1 MDPVKGVLSMTPST
15 GLKLISPRTRLLVAA
30 AAVAGVGIAGAAI
43 VKSTSGDRKATI
55 PAGTTLVGA
64 LKQAV
69 STKSA
74 EPGDVVVITT
84 KAPLVLSDE
93 VTIPSGIELRGQVTY
108 AKGGGRIAG
117 APELTLR
124 FTRLDVDGHRYDVTA
139 EPFRVKGT
147 SDAKE
152 SALEI
157 AGGTVAGAVVGK
169 VTGSVVRG
177 AVVGAAIGTG
187 VAVLT
192 KGDQIVLPAG
202 QRLRVRLTE
211 PVTVK
216 YSTADRDA

>member
-1 MDPVKGVLSMTPST
+1 MTPTNRWTLMST
-15 GLKLISPRTRLLVAA
+15 RTRLMIGA

-43 VKSTSGDRKATI
+43 VKAGDDVREATI
-55 PAGTTLVGA
+55 PAGTMVVGA
-64 LKQAV
+64 LGQTV
-69 STKSA
+69 STENA
-74 EPGDVVVITT
+74 EPGDLVVITT
-84 KAPLVLSDE
+84 TAPLKLGDDV
-93 VTIPSGIELRGQVTY
+93 IPAGVELRGQVTH

-124 FTRLDVDGHRYDVTA
+124 FSRLDVDGNRYDVTA

-192 KGDQIVLPAG
+192 KGDQIVLPSG

-211 PVTVK
+211 PVTVR
-216 YSTADRDA
+216 YSPADRDA

>member
-1 MDPVKGVLSMTPST
+1 MTPSKT
-15 GLKLISPRTRLLVAA
+15 WNLISPRNRLLIGV
-30 AAVAGVGIAGAAI
+30 AAVAGAGIAGAAI
-43 VKSTSGDRKATI
+43 VKAGDNDRRATI
-55 PAGTTLVGA
+55 PAGTMIVGA
-64 LKQAV
+64 LQQTV
-69 STKSA
+69 STKNS
-74 EPGDVVVITT
+74 EPGTVVVITT
-84 KAPLVLSDE
+84 TAPLKLGE
-93 VTIPSGIELRGQVTY
+93 NTIPSGMQLRGEVTY

-117 APELTLR
+117 APELTVR
-124 FTRLDVDGHRYDVTA
+124 FTRLDVDGNRYEVAA

-152 SALEI
+152 SAIEI

-202 QRLRVRLTE
+202 QRLRVRLSE

-216 YSTADRDA
+216 YSTEDKDA

>member
-1 MDPVKGVLSMTPST
+1 MTPSNSW
-15 GLKLISPRTRLLVAA
+15 KLMSTRTRVMIGA

-43 VKSTSGDRKATI
+43 VKAGDNDRRATI
-55 PAGTTLVGA
+55 PAGTMVVGA
-64 LKQAV
+64 LEQTV
-69 STKSA
+69 STKNA
-74 EPGDVVVITT
+74 EPGTVVVITT
-84 KAPLVLSDE
+84 TAPLKLGE
-93 VTIPSGIELRGQVTY
+93 NTIPSGMQLRGEVTY

-117 APELTLR
+117 APELTMR
-124 FTRLDVDGHRYDVTA
+124 FTRLDVDGNRYEVAA

-152 SALEI
+152 SAIEI
-157 AGGTVAGAVVGK
+157 VGGTVAGAVVGK

-211 PVTVK
+211 PVTVR
-216 YSTADRDA
+216 YSPADKDA

>member
-1 MDPVKGVLSMTPST
+1 MKPSKGWN
-15 GLKLISPRTRLLVAA
+15 LISPRTRMLIGA

-43 VKSTSGDRKATI
+43 VKSSDDDRQATI
-55 PAGTTLVGA
+55 PAGTMVVGA
-64 LKQAV
+64 LEQTV
-69 STKSA
+69 STRNA
-74 EPGDVVVITT
+74 EPGDVVVLTT
-84 KAPLVLSDE
+84 TAPLKLGEKVS
-93 VTIPSGIELRGQVTY
+93 IPSGMRLRGQVTY

-124 FTRLDVDGHRYDVTA
+124 FTSLDVDGSRYDIAA

-152 SALEI
+152 SAIEI

-192 KGDQIVLPAG
+192 KGDQIVLPSG

-211 PVTVK
+211 PVTVR
-216 YSTADRDA
+216 YSLPDRDA

>member
-1 MDPVKGVLSMTPST
+1 MTTSIRPN
-15 GLKLISPRTRLLVAA
+15 LVSPRARVLVGAIALL
-30 AAVAGVGIAGAAI
+30 GVGVAGAAI
-43 VKSTSGDRKATI
+43 ITSSGNREATI
-55 PAGTTLVGA
+55 PAGT
-64 LKQAV
+64 
-69 STKSA
+69 
-74 EPGDVVVITT
+74 VVVAALEHSITT
-84 KAPLVLSDE
+84 RDAAVGDIVVLTSTEPLVLGDHAR
-93 VTIPSGIELRGQVTY
+93 IPSGVELRGEVTH

-117 APELTLR
+117 APELTVR
-124 FTRLDVDGHRYDVTA
+124 FTRLTVDGNRYQVKT

-192 KGDQIVLPAG
+192 KGDQIVLPTG
-202 QRLRVRLTE
+202 QRLRVRITE

-216 YSTADRDA
+216 YSPADRDA

>member
-1 MDPVKGVLSMTPST
+1 MTPSNSWN
-15 GLKLISPRTRLLVAA
+15 LISPRNRMLIGIAAVVGVGVAA
-30 AAVAGVGIAGAAI
+30 AAI
-43 VKSTSGDRKATI
+43 VKAGDNDRQATI
-55 PAGTTLVGA
+55 PAGTMIIGA
-64 LKQAV
+64 LGQTV
-69 STKSA
+69 STRSA
-74 EPGDVVVITT
+74 EPGDAVVITT
-84 KAPLVLSDE
+84 TAPLKLGE
-93 VTIPSGIELRGQVTY
+93 NTIPSGAQLRGQVTY

-124 FTRLDVDGHRYDVTA
+124 FTRLDVDGNRYEVSA

-152 SALEI
+152 SAIEI
-157 AGGTVAGAVVGK
+157 AGGTVVGAVVGK
-169 VTGSVVRG
+169 ATGSVVRG

-211 PVTVK
+211 PVTVR
-216 YSTADRDA
+216 YSPADKDA

>member
-1 MDPVKGVLSMTPST
+1 MTPSKT
-15 GLKLISPRTRLLVAA
+15 WNLISPRNRLLIGVTAM
-30 AAVAGVGIAGAAI
+30 AGVGIAGAAI
-43 VKSTSGDRKATI
+43 VKAGDNERKATI
-55 PAGTTLVGA
+55 PAGTMIVGA
-64 LKQAV
+64 LRQTV
-69 STKSA
+69 STKNA
-74 EPGDVVVITT
+74 EPGDVVVIVTT
-84 KAPLVLSDE
+84 APLKLGEDI
-93 VTIPSGIELRGQVTY
+93 TIPSGVELHGQVTH

-117 APELTLR
+117 APELTMR
-124 FTRLDVDGHRYDVTA
+124 FTRLEVDDNRYEVAA

-152 SALEI
+152 SAIEI

-202 QRLRVRLTE
+202 QRLRVRLSE
-211 PVTVK
+211 PVTVW
-216 YSTADRDA
+216 YSTEDKDA